1 MANLFN
7 TLGIGYSG
15 LNTAQVGINTTGQNV
30 ANAETDGYSR
40 KRVIQSAATPLK
52 TAPGNVGNGVEV
64 QNIER
69 VFDNFVF
76 RRYVGTYS
84 DKESSD
90 FMKKTLDELSTYF
103 PEVVDVGIKADLKEY
118 YNLWQRFADNP
129 NNDSVKIAL
138 AQQTQTLTDHIKAL
152 HSQVYDLQIKLNDE
166 LKVNIDE
173 VNRLAS
179 QIAEVNKKIDVAEAG
194 GGYTAN
200 DLRDKRSVLERDLSR
215 LIGAKVSVES
225 LNSNIQVDPATNKAT
240 GGYNLHLNGF
250 NIVDGATF
258 HPLKLDNSKSPDG
271 FYELFYERQDG
282 VLIPMEEPIKGGKVG
297 AIFSLRGSRIDET
310 SGLPKDG
317 IIQQT
322 YAQLNAFAS
331 TLISSTNNIYAKVGT
346 PMMTSQ
352 ALDFNATEPLV
363 NTNNDIK
370 TGSFDVVVYDV
381 DGNVVARR
389 KIDID
394 IATSLAARS
403 TPDGNSIEEQL
414 AAQKDD
420 NNDGN
425 ALNDIDDIINF
436 SAPSTSNGNKLQL
449 SLKPGYESQGYRFA
463 IEDNLADGSFS
474 SGTNFAG
481 SLGLNRFFDGTD
493 AHDISLASSIKDD
506 PTSISAGASEI
517 VGDNTVALAMVQH
530 QFEKYDFHISN
541 QEVHHDTVYGFFDT
555 TASNVGI
562 QAAKAATYNDT
573 ITAQFN
579 AVEQEYE
586 SVSKVSIDE
595 EMTNLIRYQTAYGAS
610 AKVISTV
617 DQMLNTLL
625 GLKQ

>member
-40 KRVIQSAATPLK
+40 KRVIQSAATPLE
-52 TAPGNVGNGVEV
+52 TAPGNIGNGVEV

-76 RRYVGTYS
+76 SRYVSTYS
-84 DKESSD
+84 EKESSD

-138 AQQTQTLTDHIKAL
+138 AEQTQTLSDHIKSLNA
-152 HSQVYDLQIKLNDE
+152 QIFDLQKKLNNE

-179 QIAEVNKKIDVAEAG
+179 QIAEVNKKIDAAEAG

-215 LIGAKVSVES
+215 LIGAKVSIES
-225 LNSNIQVDPATNKAT
+225 LHSDIQIDPATNKAT
-240 GGYNLHLNGF
+240 GGYNLHVNGF

-282 VLIPMEEPIKGGKVG
+282 VLIPMEEQIRGGKVG
-297 AIFSLRGSRIDET
+297 AIFELRGARIDDT
-310 SGLPKDG
+310 SGLPTDG
-317 IIQQT
+317 IIQKT
-322 YAQLNAFAS
+322 YSQLNAFAS
-331 TLISSTNNIYAKVGT
+331 TLISSTNNIYAQVGVSS
-346 PMMTSQ
+346 MTSNV
-352 ALDFNATEPLV
+352 LDYNPTEPLV

-370 TGSFDVVVYDV
+370 TGSFNILVYDI
-381 DGNVVARR
+381 DGNVVAQREI
-389 KIDID
+389 KIDL
-394 IATSLAARS
+394 ATTLSARS
-403 TPDGNSIEEQL
+403 IPNGNSIEEQL
-414 AAQKDD
+414 SAQQDD
-420 NNDGN
+420 NADGN
-425 ALNDIDDIINF
+425 ALNDIDDMITF
-436 SAPSTSNGNKLQL
+436 ATPDDSNGNRLQL
-449 SLKPGYESQGYRFA
+449 NLKAQYKNMGYRFA
-463 IEDNLADGSFS
+463 IQDNLNNTNFS

-481 SLGLNRFFDGTD
+481 SLGLNRFFDGED
-493 AHDISLASSIKDD
+493 AHDISLASNIKND
-506 PTSISAGASEI
+506 PTTISAGASEI
-517 VGDNTVALAMVQH
+517 VGDNTVALSMVQH
-530 QFEKYDFHISN
+530 QFEKYDFQIGRETYN
-541 QEVHHDTVYGFFDT
+541 DTIYGFFDT

-610 AKVISTV
+610 AKIITTV

>member
-1 MANLFN
+1 MASLMNS
-7 TLGIGYSG
+7 LGVGYSG
-15 LNTAQVGINTTGQNV
+15 LNAAQVGINTTGQNV
-30 ANAETDGYSR
+30 SNAETDGYSR

-52 TAPGNVGNGVEV
+52 LAPGNVGNGVEI

-76 RRYVGTYS
+76 RKYTGTFS
-84 DKESSD
+84 DKENSD

-103 PEVVDVGIKADLKEY
+103 PEVNDVGIKADLKEY

-152 HSQVYDLQIKLNDE
+152 HSQIFDMQKRLNNE

-173 VNRLAS
+173 VNRIAS
-179 QIAEVNKKIDVAEAG
+179 QIAEVNKKIDAVEAG
-194 GGYTAN
+194 GAYTAN

-215 LIGAKVSVES
+215 LIGAKVTVKS
-225 LNSNIQVDPATNKAT
+225 LTSDIKVDPSSNKAT
-240 GGYNLHLNGF
+240 GGYNLHINGF

-271 FYELFYERQDG
+271 FYDLFYERQDG
-282 VLIPMEEPIKGGKVG
+282 VLIPMEQKVKGGKVG
-297 AIFSLRGSRIDET
+297 AILSLRGTHTDA
-310 SGLPKDG
+310 SGMPVDG
-317 IIQQT
+317 VVQKT
-322 YAQLNAFAS
+322 YSQLDAFAS

-346 PMMTSQ
+346 SVMTSKS
-352 ALDFNATEPLV
+352 LDFTPTEPLV
-363 NTNNDIK
+363 NVTQDIK
-370 TGSFDVVVYDV
+370 EGSFSVLVYDT
-381 DGNVVARR
+381 DGNVVAKRAIN
-389 KIDID
+389 ID
-394 IATSLAARS
+394 AS
-403 TPDGNSIEEQL
+403 TTLTQRTTPNGNSIEEQI

-420 NNDGN
+420 NGDGN
-425 ALNDIDDIINF
+425 ALNDIDDMINF
-436 SAPSTSNGNKLQL
+436 AGPSSSNGNKLQL
-449 SLKPGYESQGYRFA
+449 SLKPEYQNQGYRFA
-463 IEDNLADGSFS
+463 IEDNLRDDTFD

-493 AHDISLASSIKDD
+493 AQDISLTSSIKND

-517 VGDNTVALAMVQH
+517 IGDSSVALAMVQH
-530 QFEKYDFHISN
+530 QFEKYDFHIN
-541 QEVHHDTVYGFFDT
+541 QETYNDTVYGFFDT
-555 TASNVGI
+555 TATNVGI

-573 ITAQFN
+573 VTAQFN

-586 SVSKVSIDE
+586 SISKVSIDE

-625 GLKQ
+625 GIKQ

>member
-40 KRVIQSAATPLK
+40 KRVIQSAATPLE
-52 TAPGNVGNGVEV
+52 TAPGNIGNGVEV

-76 RRYVGTYS
+76 SRYVSTYS
-84 DKESSD
+84 EKESSD

-138 AQQTQTLTDHIKAL
+138 AEQTQTLSDHIKSLNA
-152 HSQVYDLQIKLNDE
+152 QIFDLQKKLNNE

-179 QIAEVNKKIDVAEAG
+179 QIAEVNKKIDAAEAG

-215 LIGAKVSVES
+215 LIGAKVSIES
-225 LNSNIQVDPATNKAT
+225 LHSDIQIDPATNKAT
-240 GGYNLHLNGF
+240 GGYNLHVNGF

-282 VLIPMEEPIKGGKVG
+282 VLIPMEEQIRGGKVG
-297 AIFSLRGSRIDET
+297 AIFELRGARIDDT
-310 SGLPKDG
+310 SGLPTDG
-317 IIQQT
+317 IIQKT
-322 YAQLNAFAS
+322 YSQLNAFAS
-331 TLISSTNNIYAKVGT
+331 TLISSTNNIYAQVGVSS
-346 PMMTSQ
+346 MTSNV
-352 ALDFNATEPLV
+352 LDYNPTEPLV

-370 TGSFDVVVYDV
+370 TGSFNILVYDI
-381 DGNVVARR
+381 DGNVVAQREI
-389 KIDID
+389 KIDL
-394 IATSLAARS
+394 ATTLSARS
-403 TPDGNSIEEQL
+403 IPNGNSIEEQL
-414 AAQKDD
+414 SAQQDD
-420 NNDGN
+420 NADGN
-425 ALNDIDDIINF
+425 ALNDIDDMITF
-436 SAPSTSNGNKLQL
+436 ATPDDSNGNRLQL
-449 SLKPGYESQGYRFA
+449 NLKAQYKNMGYRFA
-463 IEDNLADGSFS
+463 IQDNLNNTNFS

-481 SLGLNRFFDGTD
+481 SLGLNRFFDGEG
-493 AHDISLASSIKDD
+493 AHDISLASNIKND
-506 PTSISAGASEI
+506 PTTISAGASEI
-517 VGDNTVALAMVQH
+517 VVDNSVALSMVQH
-530 QFEKYDFHISN
+530 QFEKYDFQIGRETYN
-541 QEVHHDTVYGFFDT
+541 DTIYRFFDT

-610 AKVISTV
+610 AKIITTV